1 MVRSYRY
8 RLGYIQQNMGLAMIT
23 SETIQALKLFLR
35 LCPENPQDAP
45 VEAVNPALADFYR
58 DTFYILEPLDITEAE
73 AVQTLDNL
81 LKI

>member
-1 MVRSYRY
+1 
-8 RLGYIQQNMGLAMIT
+8 MGGLMIT
-23 SETIQALKLFLR
+23 SETIQALKQFLR

-58 DTFYILEPLDITEAE
+58 DTFYIQEPLEITEAE

>member
-1 MVRSYRY
+1 MARINRK

-45 VEAVNPALADFYR
+45 VEAVNPALADLYR

>member
-1 MVRSYRY
+1 
-8 RLGYIQQNMGLAMIT
+8 MGLAMIT

-35 LCPENPQDAP
+35 ICPENPQDAP

-58 DTFYILEPLDITEAE
+58 DTFYIQEPLDITEAE

-81 LKI
+81 LKF

>member
-1 MVRSYRY
+1 
-8 RLGYIQQNMGLAMIT
+8 MIST
-23 SETIQALKLFLR
+23 ETIQALKLFLR
-35 LCPENPQDAP
+35 ICPDNPQEAP
-45 VEAVNPALADFYR
+45 VEVVNPALAELYR

>member
-1 MVRSYRY
+1 
-8 RLGYIQQNMGLAMIT
+8 MGHAMIT
-23 SETIQALKLFLR
+23 SETIQALKEFLR
-35 LCPENPQDAP
+35 ICPEHPQDAP

-58 DTFYILEPLDITEAE
+58 HTFCIFEPLDITEAE